1 MTLGAYPSRGGAASA
16 RPAEM
21 LYAGDVE
28 LRTEIEINAPAARVY
43 AALTDFASY
52 PDWNPYVKSLEGE
65 LVVGSKLRLVVS
77 TGDGSERVVRA
88 RWSRVEPDRVLGWE
102 STPWLRGWLDG
113 RHFFEL
119 FPLDPGRTRLVHGED
134 LSGRL
139 VQHMG
144 RRLTSMA
151 RGFVGMNEALRRR
164 VE

>member
-1 MTLGAYPSRGGAASA
+1 MQ
-16 RPAEM
+16 
-21 LYAGDVE
+21 
-28 LRTEIEINAPAARVY
+28 LRTEIEIRAPATRVY
-43 AALTDFASY
+43 AALTDFGSY
-52 PDWNPYVKSLEGE
+52 SEWNPYLKSVEGE
-65 LVVGSKLRLVVS
+65 LLVGSKLRLVI
-77 TGDGSERVVRA
+77 TAGDGSERVQKA
-88 RWSRVEPDRVLGWE
+88 ALSQLEPDRLLAWE
-102 STPWLRGWLDG
+102 STLWWRGWFDG

-119 FPLDPGRTRLVHGED
+119 FPLDRERTRLVHGED